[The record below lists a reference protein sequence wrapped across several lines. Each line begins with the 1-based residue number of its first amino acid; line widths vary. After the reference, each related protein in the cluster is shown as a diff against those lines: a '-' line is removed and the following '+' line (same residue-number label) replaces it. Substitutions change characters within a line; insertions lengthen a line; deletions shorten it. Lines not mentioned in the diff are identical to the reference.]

1 MAPDEYTK
9 ALDKTLEDLEKKLL
23 QRDLLTA
30 QITGDKETVRVLSSR
45 MELTPDRQKKVA
57 QLIALVDSATPSL
70 TDAVRSLLTRIYPAD
85 LTAVEVRNRL
95 EDTPSFEESNI
106 SLSACHAALKRLVG
120 DDLAQL
126 GKAPRGGK
134 PTYCAKLKPA
144 PMRNSIAA
152 AFYGVN
158 GESVENSWHKV
169 VMDAVSTLPPFDP
182 TGESSTAEHPLTKGA
197 KFPKHEEAMRRALE
211 RKK

>member
-9 ALDKTLEDLEKKLL
+9 ALDKALEDLEKKLL

-106 SLSACHAALKRLVG
+106 SLSACHAALKRLVA

-126 GKAPRGGK
+126 GKAQRGGK
-134 PTYCAKLKPA
+134 PTYCAKLKPTIA
-144 PMRNSIAA
+144 RGDFAA
-152 AFYGVN
+152 AFYGRL
-158 GESVENSWHKV
+158 GEPIDNSWLDAAHKSLS
-169 VMDAVSTLPPFDP
+169 DLA
-182 TGESSTAEHPLTKGA
+182 GESSTAEHPLTKGA
-197 KFPKHEEAMRRALE
+197 KFPK
-211 RKK
+211 K

>member
-9 ALDKTLEDLEKKLL
+9 ALDKALEDLEKKLL

-45 MELTPDRQKKVA
+45 IELTPDRQKKVA

-106 SLSACHAALKRLVG
+106 SLSACHAALKRLVA

-126 GKAPRGGK
+126 GKAQRGGK
-134 PTYCAKLKPA
+134 PTYCAKLKPT
-144 PMRNSIAA
+144 IARGNLA
-152 AFYGVN
+152 AFYGRI
-158 GESVENSWHKV
+158 GEPIDNSWLDA
-169 VMDAVSTLPPFDP
+169 VMDATRTLSDLA
-182 TGESSTAEHPLTKGA
+182 GESSTAEHPLTKGA
-197 KFPKHEEAMRRALE
+197 KFPK
-211 RKK
+211 K